1 MPITKGNKK
10 TMTCARCGKV
20 APTDTS
26 FYASRNP
33 KYEYFGRIPI
43 CKDCISD
50 IYTEIFEEIQDR
62 KISVINL
69 CSALDIPFAE
79 KTFEQASSRFSKEYG
94 DGSAE
99 HFLAKMYMSLINSA
113 AGKMFGNSF
122 SDSEN
127 FSRILAESSDD
138 LEQIKTEHINLKDS
152 AEELQNKIFTLE
164 NEKVELT
171 AAINKLTRESQTISN
186 NNLSLGNSNEQ
197 FKDLNRKLNETIAQ
211 ITESN
216 RQLNETNRQLTK
228 DVDTF
233 KEENFKLQTRLT
245 SAESK
250 LDTANFSIQEEIK
263 RREDLRLQM
272 KAKLDQAAL
281 DLSDAKNNIAELSRR
296 LKEESSNLEKERA
309 ELVKERANSGKI
321 QVSLDKLEIELSS
334 KTSKL
339 EDSLNKIA
347 ELRGQVAE
355 ATKQISE
362 LNKQINDLNKQNLS
376 AENRA
381 NSAEQKL
388 TRTVFEKDQELQ
400 SCVSKFDSEKKILE
414 DKIVELNSQIEEI
427 SSNLEIEKNKPRMEV
442 SECEQAEDKKEE
454 EIIPEDYIFEWG
466 EGFTLKEYEY
476 LNKEFKDWKEKHECE
491 TKAQESLLHKITI
504 EELKIREDTA
514 NGEDTTVRVK
524 NLMAL
529 VKAGNLIPKKP
540 TNSGSN
546 SLQDCFGVWL
556 EYIEEHDPAERI
568 LEKDKFKDVDGI
580 EPYINKFIVRSLKNF
595 VTGSRDFDPGMD
607 LLSGDVGSDE

>member
-1 MPITKGNKK
+1 MPVTKGNKK
-10 TMTCARCGKV
+10 TMICTRCGKV
-20 APTDTS
+20 APTDTL
-26 FYASRNP
+26 FYASRSP
-33 KYEYFGRIPI
+33 KYEYFGKIPI
-43 CKDCISD
+43 CKDCVND
-50 IYTEIFEEIQDR
+50 IYTEIFEKTQDR
-62 KISVINL
+62 KTSIINL
-69 CSALDIPFAE
+69 CAALDVPFAE

-127 FSRILAESSDD
+127 FSRILVEGSDD
-138 LEQIKTEHINLKDS
+138 LEEIKSAHSDLKDS
-152 AEELQNKIFTLE
+152 AEELQNKISLLE
-164 NEKVELT
+164 IEKVELT

-197 FKDLNRKLNETIAQ
+197 FKELNRKLNETITQ

-228 DVDTF
+228 DADTL
-233 KEENFKLQTRLT
+233 KAENFKLQTRIT

-281 DLSDAKNNIAELSRR
+281 DLSDAKNNIAELNRR
-296 LKEESSNLEKERA
+296 LKEELSNLEKEKA
-309 ELVKERANSGKI
+309 ELVKERANSGKL
-321 QVSLDKLEIELSS
+321 QVNLDKLEIELSS
-334 KTSKL
+334 KSSKL
-339 EDSLNKIA
+339 EDDFNKIS
-347 ELRGQVAE
+347 ELRGQLAE
-355 ATKQISE
+355 ATKQVSD

-381 NSAEQKL
+381 NSSEQKL
-388 TRTVFEKDQELQ
+388 TRTIFEKEQEMQ
-400 SCVSKFDSEKKILE
+400 NCISKFDYEKKVLE
-414 DKIVELNSQIEEI
+414 DKISELNSEVESI
-427 SSNLEIEKNKPRMEV
+427 SSDLEIEKNKPKAEDTER
-442 SECEQAEDKKEE
+442 EQVEDKKDE

-466 EGFTLKEYEY
+466 KGFCLKDYEY
-476 LNKEFKDWKEKHECE
+476 LNRELKVWEDKHECDTE
-491 TKAQESLLHKITI
+491 AQETLLHEIAI
-504 EELKIREDTA
+504 EKLKIRQDRE
-514 NGEDTTVRVK
+514 NNLDTTDRVK
-524 NLMAL
+524 SLMSL
-529 VKAGNLIPKKP
+529 VKTGNLIPRK
-540 TNSGSN
+540 SSSSSSN
-546 SLQDCFGVWL
+546 NLPDSFGVWL

-568 LEKDKFKDVDGI
+568 LEKNKFKDIDGI
-580 EPYINKFIVRSLKNF
+580 EPYIKKYVVRSLKNF

>member
-1 MPITKGNKK
+1 VPITKGNKK

-296 LKEESSNLEKERA
+296 LKEESSNLEKEKS
-309 ELVKERANSGKI
+309 ELVKERANSGKL
-321 QVSLDKLEIELSS
+321 QVSLDKIEIELSS

-339 EDSLNKIA
+339 EDGLNKIA
-347 ELRGQVAE
+347 ELRGQLAE
-355 ATKQISE
+355 ATRQVSE
-362 LNKQINDLNKQNLS
+362 LNKQVNDLNKQNLS
-376 AENRA
+376 AENRV

-388 TRTVFEKDQELQ
+388 TRVVFEKEQEVQ
-400 SCVSKFDSEKKILE
+400 NCVSKFDAEKKVLE
-414 DKIVELNSQIEEI
+414 DKITELNLKIEEI
-427 SSNLEIEKNKPRMEV
+427 SSDLEIEKNKPKSEV
-442 SECEQAEDKKEE
+442 LDDVQDDEK

-466 EGFTLKEYEY
+466 EGFTLKEYEF
-476 LNKEFKDWKEKHECE
+476 LNRELENWNDKYKSDIENGAQDILSREICVEQLNIRRKRALKDDTSKEVKSIQSLITTGKFVARKVENPNTSVDLAGLWAKD
-491 TKAQESLLHKITI
+491 I
-504 EELKIREDTA
+504 EDY
-514 NGEDTTVRVK
+514 N
-524 NLMAL
+524 
-529 VKAGNLIPKKP
+529 
-540 TNSGSN
+540 
-546 SLQDCFGVWL
+546 
-556 EYIEEHDPAERI
+556 PAEWI
-568 LEKDKFKDVDGI
+568 NDKKKFKDIDGI
-580 EPYINKFIVRSLKNF
+580 DDYIKNF
-595 VTGSRDFDPGMD
+595 IIRPIKNFITGSRDFDPEMD
-607 LLSGDVGSDE
+607 LLSKDDEND

>member
-1 MPITKGNKK
+1 MPVTKGNKK
-10 TMTCARCGKV
+10 TMTCTRCGKV
-20 APTDTS
+20 APTDTL
-26 FYASRNP
+26 FYASRSP

-43 CKDCISD
+43 CKDCVTD
-50 IYTEIFEEIQDR
+50 IYTEIFEKTQDR
-62 KISVINL
+62 KTSIINF
-69 CSALDIPFAE
+69 CAALDVPFAE
-79 KTFEQASSRFSKEYG
+79 KTFEQASSRFLKEYG

-99 HFLAKMYMSLINSA
+99 HFLVKMYMSLINSA

-122 SDSEN
+122 LDSEN

-138 LEQIKTEHINLKDS
+138 LEQIKTAHSDLKDS
-152 AEELQNKIFTLE
+152 AIELQDKISLLE

-186 NNLSLGNSNEQ
+186 NNVSLENSNEQ
-197 FKDLNRKLNETIAQ
+197 FKELNRKLNETIKQ

-233 KEENFKLQTRLT
+233 KDENFKLQTRLT

-281 DLSDAKNNIAELSRR
+281 DLSDAKNNIAELNRR
-296 LKEESSNLEKERA
+296 LKEESSNLEKEKA
-309 ELVKERANSGKI
+309 DLVKERANSGRL
-321 QVSLDKLEIELSS
+321 QVNLDKLEVELSS
-334 KTSKL
+334 KTSRL
-339 EDSLNKIA
+339 EDGLNKIA
-347 ELRGQVAE
+347 ELRAQLAE

-388 TRTVFEKDQELQ
+388 TRTVFEKEQEVQ
-400 SCVSKFDSEKKILE
+400 SCVSKYDAEKKILE
-414 DKIVELNSQIEEI
+414 DKISELNLQIEEI
-427 SSNLEIEKNKPRMEV
+427 RSDLEIEKNKPKMEAT
-442 SECEQAEDKKEE
+442 EKEKEEDKQEE

-466 EGFTLKEYEY
+466 EGFTLKEYEF
-476 LNKEFKDWKEKHECE
+476 LNRELENWNDKYKSDIENGAQDILSREICVEQLNIRRKRALKDDTSKEVKSIQSLINTGKFVARKVENPNTSVDLAGLWAKD
-491 TKAQESLLHKITI
+491 I
-504 EELKIREDTA
+504 EDY
-514 NGEDTTVRVK
+514 N
-524 NLMAL
+524 
-529 VKAGNLIPKKP
+529 
-540 TNSGSN
+540 
-546 SLQDCFGVWL
+546 
-556 EYIEEHDPAERI
+556 PAEWI
-568 LEKDKFKDVDGI
+568 NDKKKFKDIDGI
-580 EPYINKFIVRSLKNF
+580 DDYIKNF
-595 VTGSRDFDPGMD
+595 IIRPIRNFITGSRDFDPEMD
-607 LLSGDVGSDE
+607 LLSKDDEND